1 MADPAFPGF
10 LPGGPDSADPK
21 AILRDL
27 QQLSVVA
34 QRLGIDLQKTAAMG
48 QTVAGQKGNTPT
60 SDTHKANM
68 PGGGTGYTN
77 MASGQIAGSV
87 MFGSLPKMV
96 QDYKKWKDA
105 GFPEGFGGQSAKNAA
120 RHRLKQDLASDAG
133 RATLGITTPGTGGP
147 GIPGGPPPSLK
158 PSWKPSRTDF
168 GQATSRKFNRQFTTI
183 HGLYQLYGALTDPV
197 NVYAGETRMSKIAD
211 AAVMTGKGFV
221 LAETA
226 SATIVAKNI
235 YSKSRATGA
244 SRSLSAGRAAGASVG
259 TASVL
264 TAATL
269 ALMVI
274 ESGFELA
281 KIERQTSYDLA
292 KVKNGWNPELRPPK
306 DGSVTAIKPVSHEA
320 NIAFLKAVEEGRADY
335 YIDPI
340 TKKRTKRSFLGKRWQ
355 NFPVLRHW
363 NLAKLQKEEIEWR
376 LREANRLHESAT
388 KKAEVMDWRGAKRE
402 VDKAKEMIVA
412 EEAMPFFWKKPETY
426 LRAME
431 SSRIAGRNWA
441 RSQQPR
447 GASRTGD

>member
-10 LPGGPDSADPK
+10 LPGAPDSADPK

-60 SDTHKANM
+60 SIRETHQANM
-68 PGGGTGYTN
+68 LGGGTGYAN

-120 RHRLKQDLASDAG
+120 RHRMKHGLASDAD

-147 GIPGGPPPSLK
+147 GIPGGPK
-158 PSWKPSRTDF
+158 PSWKPSSTDF
-168 GQATSRKFNRQFTTI
+168 GQAASRKFNQQFTTVY
-183 HGLYQLYGALTDPV
+183 GMYQLYGALTNPV
-197 NVYAGETRMSKIAD
+197 NVYAGETRRSKIAD
-211 AAVMTGKGFV
+211 AAVMTGKGLV

-226 SATIVAKNI
+226 SAIMAAKGI

-259 TASVL
+259 TASAL
-264 TAATL
+264 AAATL
-269 ALMVI
+269 AIMVI
-274 ESGFELA
+274 ESGIELA
-281 KIERQTSYDLA
+281 KIERKTSYDLA
-292 KVKNGWNPELRPPK
+292 EAKNGWNPEIRPPK

-388 KKAEVMDWRGAKRE
+388 KKGEVMDWQGAIE
-402 VDKAKEMIVA
+402 DTQKAKEMIVA
-412 EEAMPFFWKKPETY
+412 EEAMPFFWKQPEKF